1 MKCTKSK
8 KLATAVS
15 GCWKGFAVVG
25 GKSKNVCCTAATK
38 AEEDDDDAEGNKI
51 AASQQQLH
59 DEGRGWAIRTR
70 GDGEEEEDRQT
81 GDGARRM
88 WRRRKYERAYTEE
101 GEARAE
107 YRNGT
112 QI

>member
-1 MKCTKSK
+1 MLEGLCH
-8 KLATAVS
+8 A
-15 GCWKGFAVVG
+15 G
-25 GKSKNVCCTAATK
+25 GKSKNVCCTAASK
-38 AEEDDDDAEGNKI
+38 AEEDDDVAEENKI
-51 AASQQQLH
+51 ASSQQQLH

-70 GDGEEEEDRQT
+70 GDGDEEEDRQT

-88 WRRRKYERAYTEE
+88 WRCRKYERAYTEE